1 MKYMDDGTQ
10 DIVEAVAVS
19 SRVDGVPALLKVLCD
34 ITGMRVAVVAR
45 VTDKTWT
52 ACAVKDD
59 IHFGLEPGAQF
70 PVDATLSFEALASR
84 RPLVIEHASIDP
96 LYCRHPAPTL
106 HPIESYISAPI
117 ILADGR
123 HFGNLSA
130 LDPNPARIGEPRIV
144 SMFEQFAALI
154 AAQLDNQRIHDQEH
168 RALLEE
174 RAAGRLREQFIA
186 ILGHDLRNPLHAVHA
201 SSDML
206 ERRLTDPALL
216 AIASRIKSNARRMA
230 GLIDDILDF
239 ARGRLGGGIAVEV
252 TEIENLNAAL
262 LTVVQEL
269 QDGQPDCRIIADIG
283 VAGPVRCDLGRLQ
296 QITSNL
302 LANALTHGLPMSPVR
317 ISAKADADDFV
328 LEVWNAGEPIPAE
341 SLGKIFEPFWRHSVS
356 DNRNG
361 LGLGLHICSEI
372 VRAHQGRISVTS
384 TREGGTQFTARLPL
398 GRSNPALA
406 TATHSAELR
415 PHLAAFRDAG

>member
-1 MKYMDDGTQ
+1 MEHTDDGTQ
-10 DIVEAVAVS
+10 DIAEAVAVID
-19 SRVDGVPALLKVLCD
+19 RVDVVPTLLKVLCD

-154 AAQLDNQRIHDQEH
+154 AAQLDTAHCSRNAPPDGCGSNSLRFWVMTCVI
-168 RALLEE
+168 RCT
-174 RAAGRLREQFIA
+174 RSTPAAICWSAVSPTRLY
-186 ILGHDLRNPLHAVHA
+186 
-201 SSDML
+201 
-206 ERRLTDPALL
+206 
-216 AIASRIKSNARRMA
+216 
-230 GLIDDILDF
+230 
-239 ARGRLGGGIAVEV
+239 
-252 TEIENLNAAL
+252 
-262 LTVVQEL
+262 
-269 QDGQPDCRIIADIG
+269 
-283 VAGPVRCDLGRLQ
+283 
-296 QITSNL
+296 
-302 LANALTHGLPMSPVR
+302 
-317 ISAKADADDFV
+317 
-328 LEVWNAGEPIPAE
+328 
-341 SLGKIFEPFWRHSVS
+341 WRSHP
-356 DNRNG
+356 G
-361 LGLGLHICSEI
+361 
-372 VRAHQGRISVTS
+372 
-384 TREGGTQFTARLPL
+384 
-398 GRSNPALA
+398 
-406 TATHSAELR
+406 
-415 PHLAAFRDAG
+415 